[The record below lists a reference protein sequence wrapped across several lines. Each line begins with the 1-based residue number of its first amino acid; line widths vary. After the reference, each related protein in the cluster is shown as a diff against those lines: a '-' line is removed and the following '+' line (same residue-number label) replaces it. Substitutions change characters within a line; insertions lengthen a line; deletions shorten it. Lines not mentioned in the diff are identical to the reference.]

1 MQHFRSFSDET
12 VLRFRP
18 GLNLLVGRN
27 GAGKSNVLDAV
38 LFALTQEAAKLRARS
53 WGELAN
59 RAQRGPCAVSLRIA
73 LPDDSISVLA
83 VVKDESN
90 RVLKLND
97 KAATVG
103 SVRAALRQ
111 ARLDVEN
118 TTFAIRQHA
127 AARVL
132 DGAHLISLLQQAS
145 GASTFEAAVKESE
158 TKLDKEREA
167 LLSVRRD
174 VATLE
179 EMMATERVAADALR
193 QLLELRGKLRRGRD
207 CRQRAGERLLA
218 LAGAVQER
226 ASRVAAQRVGELRSE
241 AVALEAAASI
251 QRAEHLN
258 AQKSLRE
265 KTAAVGALR
274 SEAVVVA
281 DKVSE
286 AEAMLVDSLV
296 QREWRRAEARETAGA
311 GRDEAGAHQMQA
323 RAARLR
329 GQLHA
334 LQAAQVEL
342 EAEAEKQR
350 REAGGRD
357 AQESKKRPGGPKR
370 QRMEGV
376 DGGMERRGRSEA
388 ARNELRK
395 TRDELDEAKRASA
408 GAADAAR
415 EAEDGVEAA
424 ETACSQAAAAL
435 EMLTEAAMAAACSV
449 AEAPESERA
458 DASELRAALQ
468 RSTAAAASA
477 AAARKHAEGRLRHLD
492 PPTDEAAGTRATA
505 ASVAATAPTLA
516 SVLRLR
522 DGVNGVQLYQNAL
535 HVLAGRHLPVRLT
548 RTSDEAWPVLDA
560 ARKAGRSVR
569 VWPLERLSARDHTA
583 SQRSIQAEFGAARV
597 VLPIDLLEHDPAWAG
612 AVRHALGRT
621 LLVHGDELAAE
632 IVRKHGCP
640 CVTLEGTRHE
650 RGKLHGGYRG
660 EATSSFALLLERQ
673 RAVQASERA
682 DGAVRAAKA
691 RLHAVQASASA
702 DDARL
707 RGEAALKEAQR
718 TKETRATEALLRAEA
733 AAEEAQRVEC
743 AAARVAAA
751 EAEVAI
757 LEGTYEGG
765 GAGDDGGSSSA
776 AAGGGGAWRE
786 QLQRL
791 HEERV
796 ASVRAQVAAV
806 TRKLHI
812 VEEAAV
818 ADSALQQL
826 RRSEARALDEQLDE
840 LARAGQQAA
849 STLAAQDRALAALGE
864 RATKAAAEAAAAEAM
879 AATLAKTVA
888 ETTERRGEAEA
899 ELRRSEAAALAAAS
913 QQQTVAAARTFDTDS
928 DESDDDGSG
937 GEEDRGGDDGADRR
951 DGADRGGG
959 GGGAG
964 AGGGGEAGPVD
975 EEAATEAE
983 VAAQEARLEE
993 MQVEIRLW
1001 ARQRQ
1006 ELELEHGSVG
1016 ELRRK
1021 LAAQG
1026 GSTGL
1031 VARLRALQEKERTIG
1046 VSIETLRS
1054 GIAQMERRVL
1064 QADLS
1069 AFAAVRDQ
1077 LKANFEALVPTKQI
1091 AIECVDE
1098 QRVAA
1103 GVVFKLRDRKKA
1115 DGGRRGAGRAADGG
1129 SATAD
1134 DGGDGDEG
1142 RGEWRAGLAELSGGQ
1157 NTLLNVSALLA
1168 VAKLRPSLVLLMD
1181 EIDAALDEHNTQ
1193 RVARMLKDLS
1203 RQTQVIAISHRKE
1216 FHALADHIVRLHAAD
1231 GRTVATSDR

>member
-1 MQHFRSFSDET
+1 MQHFRSFSEET

-18 GLNLLVGRN
+18 GLNLLVGAN

-53 WGELAN
+53 WGELTN

-73 LPDDSISVLA
+73 LPDESISILA
-83 VVKDESN
+83 FVKDESN

-132 DGAHLISLLQQAS
+132 DGTHLISLLQQAS

-158 TKLDKEREA
+158 AKLDKEREA

-193 QLLELRGKLRRGRD
+193 QLLELRGKLRRGRAG
-207 CRQRAGERLLA
+207 RQSAGERLLA
-218 LAGAVQER
+218 LAAAVQER
-226 ASRVAAQRVGELRSE
+226 AGRAATQRVDELRGE
-241 AVALEAAASI
+241 AVALEAAASR
-251 QRAEHLN
+251 QRAEQQD
-258 AQKSLRE
+258 AQKALRE
-265 KTAAVGALR
+265 RTAAVGALR
-274 SEAVVVA
+274 SEAVAVA
-281 DKVSE
+281 DMASE

-296 QREWRRAEARETAGA
+296 QREWRQAEVREAAGE
-311 GRDEAGAHQMQA
+311 GGGEAGAHRLQA

-350 REAGGRD
+350 HEAGGRE
-357 AQESKKRPGGPKR
+357 AHESKKRPPGPKR
-370 QRMEGV
+370 QRMDGV
-376 DGGMERRGRSEA
+376 DGEAERRGRAEA
-388 ARNELRK
+388 ARNELRT
-395 TRDELDEAKRASA
+395 TRDELDEATRASA
-408 GAADAAR
+408 AAADAAR
-415 EAEDGVEAA
+415 EAENRVEAA
-424 ETACSQAAAAL
+424 EAARCQATAAL
-435 EMLTEAAMAAACSV
+435 ETLTEAAMAAARSV
-449 AEAPESERA
+449 AEAPESERTNV
-458 DASELRAALQ
+458 SGLRAALQ

-477 AAARKHAEGRLRHLD
+477 AAARKQAEGRLRHLD
-492 PPTDEAAGTRATA
+492 PPTDEAAGTRAKA
-505 ASVAATAPTLA
+505 PSVAATAPTLA

-522 DGVNGVQLYQNAL
+522 DGAGGVQLHLNAL

-548 RTSDEAWPVLDA
+548 RTSEEAWPVLDA
-560 ARKAGRSVR
+560 ARKGGRSVR
-569 VWPLERLSARDHTA
+569 VWPLERLSVRDHTA
-583 SQRSIQAEFGAARV
+583 SQRGIQAEFGAARV
-597 VLPIDLLEHDPAWAG
+597 VLPIELLEHDPAWAG

-650 RGKLHGGYRG
+650 RGKMHGGYRG

-702 DDARL
+702 DEARL
-707 RGEAALKEAQR
+707 RADVAVEEAQR
-718 TKETRATEALLRAEA
+718 TKEARATEARLRAEA

-743 AAARVAAA
+743 ATARVAAA
-751 EAEVAI
+751 EAEVTI
-757 LEGTYEGG
+757 LEGSCEG
-765 GAGDDGGSSSA
+765 GAGDSGGSGG
-776 AAGGGGAWRE
+776 AAGGGEWRE

-796 ASVRAQVAAV
+796 AAVRAQVAAA
-806 TRKLHI
+806 TRELHS

-818 ADSALQQL
+818 ADGALQQL
-826 RRSEARALDEQLDE
+826 RRSEARALDEQLEE

-849 STLAAQDRALAALGE
+849 STLAAQDRALASLGE
-864 RATKAAAEAAAAEAM
+864 RAIKATAEAAAASAM
-879 AATLAKTVA
+879 AAALAKTVA

-899 ELRRSEAAALAAAS
+899 ELRRAEAAALAAAS
-913 QQQTVAAARTFDTDS
+913 QQQPVAVARAVDTDS

-937 GEEDRGGDDGADRR
+937 GEEECGGDDGVDQG
-951 DGADRGGG
+951 DSGERGGG
-959 GGGAG
+959 V
-964 AGGGGEAGPVD
+964 AGPVD
-975 EEAATEAE
+975 EEAATAAE

-993 MQVEIRLW
+993 MQIEIRLW

-1006 ELELEHGSVG
+1006 EIEHEHGCTG

-1026 GSTGL
+1026 GATGL
-1031 VARLRALQEKERTIG
+1031 VARLRALQEKEQTIG

-1077 LKANFEALVPTKQI
+1077 LKANFEGLVPTKQI

-1103 GVVFKLRDRKKA
+1103 GVVFKLRDRKAA
-1115 DGGRRGAGRAADGG
+1115 DGGRRGAGRAAGGG
-1129 SATAD
+1129 SAPTAD
-1134 DGGDGDEG
+1134 DGDRGDEG